1 MGERQ
6 VLRQVDRRHRRS
18 PLVHEGGDEQHHPV
32 GGIDGEQ
39 AAPGVTVEPRQR
51 RAVGQRPG
59 EGQVQQVA
67 GDDEQHRDAD
77 VEASS
82 ETAEAVNAGHRH
94 RRPEGHGE
102 HCQQCEA
109 GQRATLGVG
118 MIAVE
123 ATAVGA
129 LPPR

>member
-1 MGERQ
+1 MTRNVKADRRAAAVGRRLMRPDRHALVLADAAGDQGVAERQ
-6 VLRQVDRRHRRS
+6 GELR
-18 PLVHEGGDEQHHPV
+18 
-32 GGIDGEQ
+32 
-39 AAPGVTVEPRQR
+39 GV
-51 RAVGQRPG
+51 
-59 EGQVQQVA
+59 
-67 GDDEQHRDAD
+67 DAD